1 MKIDDIIIKLS
12 NATPNNVGNVAKN
25 MLQEYGEV
33 TTSKLGNLCLE
44 IKGETDY
51 TVMLDAHIDEIHMVV
66 TSIDSNGFLKVST
79 CGSIDSRVLAGC
91 EVTVWGAEPLYGVF
105 CTTPPHLSKG
115 DNAASDVDD
124 MAIDIGFDK
133 KDAMMRVKV
142 GDVVTFRQ
150 NDVAHLA
157 NDLIGSKSLDNRT
170 GVAALVYVAD
180 MINKSG
186 KIPPCNV
193 IFQLSQLEEVG
204 GMGAATGAFQKYPD
218 EAVIVDVSF
227 GDYPTISE
235 EKTGKMCG
243 GPMIGVSPLLD
254 ETITNNLKKVAEEK
268 DIPYQLEVM
277 SGRSSTNADVIFTRR
292 DGIPSG
298 LVSMPLRNMHTPV
311 EVVSPCDVEDVAKL
325 LFEYVMSK
333 GEED

>member
-1 MKIDDIIIKLS
+1 MRIDDIIIKLS
-12 NATPNNVGNVAKN
+12 NATPNNVCSVAKDI
-25 MLQEYGEV
+25 LGEFGEV
-33 TTSKLGNLCLE
+33 STSKLSNLCLE

-115 DNAASDVDD
+115 DNVASDVED

-142 GDVVTFRQ
+142 GDIVTFRQ

-170 GVAALVYVAD
+170 GVAALIYVAN
-180 MINKSG
+180 MIKESG
-186 KIPPCNV
+186 KNPPCNV
-193 IFQLSQLEEVG
+193 IIQLSQLEEVG
-204 GMGAATGAFQKYPD
+204 GMGAATGAFQKYPN
-218 EAVIVDVSF
+218 EAVVVDVSF

-254 ETITNNLKKVAEEK
+254 ETITNNLKKIAEEK

-298 LVSMPLRNMHTPV
+298 LVSIPLRNMHTPV

-333 GEED
+333 GEEK